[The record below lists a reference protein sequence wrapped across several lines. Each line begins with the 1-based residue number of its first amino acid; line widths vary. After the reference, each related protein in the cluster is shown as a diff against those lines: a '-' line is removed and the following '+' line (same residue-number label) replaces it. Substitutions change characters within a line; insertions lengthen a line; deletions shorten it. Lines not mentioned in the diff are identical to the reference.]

1 MDRRGAQVLL
11 YFYPLNSNG
20 PNVQLFCVM
29 QVVFTGVGQVWER
42 GLEEHFKKLCD
53 FKNSNAGGKPCP
65 EILHPFELHEQGQEE
80 VQHPRYHQRQRRG
93 GSIVGPPGAARN
105 RPTPP
110 SPTSRSACNEAS
122 SEAKHAWIRHV
133 RWNASGA
140 ASGCSSRPSNGICSR
155 HSRND
160 ANRASPPHPP
170 TPSPPPTLCSSGR
183 LSHAASS
190 TTTHELMA
198 KKN

>member
-1 MDRRGAQVLL
+1 MLQAI
-11 YFYPLNSNG
+11 
-20 PNVQLFCVM
+20 
-29 QVVFTGVGQVWER
+29 FTGIGQVWEG

-53 FKNSNAGGKPCP
+53 FKNSNTSGKPCS
-65 EILHPFELHEQGQEE
+65 EVFHPFELHEQGPEE
-80 VQHPRYHQRQRRG
+80 VQHPRHHQRQWRRQPII
-93 GSIVGPPGAARN
+93 SQPAATAYN
-105 RPTPP
+105 RPTRP
-110 SPTSRSACNEAS
+110 SATTSHNEAS